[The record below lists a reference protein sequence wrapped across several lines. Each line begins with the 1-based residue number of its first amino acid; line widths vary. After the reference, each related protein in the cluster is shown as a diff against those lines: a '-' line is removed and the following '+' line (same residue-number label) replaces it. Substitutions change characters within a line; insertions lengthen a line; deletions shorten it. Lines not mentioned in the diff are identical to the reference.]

1 VNLTAPDPPLADH
14 LVRLRPW
21 GFDDLPCV
29 REAGQDTAITEAT
42 TVPSDYTHQVGRA
55 FIERQWSRSR
65 EGQGWSLAITSV
77 SDDLARGCVALLLRP
92 QPGVAGLGYW
102 LTPSARGAGYA
113 SHAVAL
119 LTDWALGTA
128 GLHRVEAWVEP
139 GNVSSVR
146 LLTRCGYLPEGRL
159 RSFLVFPTRRSDALV
174 FSRVTADPRSTPSG
188 SQTMPNG

>member
-1 VNLTAPDPPLADH
+1 MNLTAPAPPLADH
-14 LVRLRPW
+14 FVRLRPW
-21 GFDDLPCV
+21 RLDDLPCV
-29 REAGQDTAITEAT
+29 REAGEDTAITEAT
-42 TVPSDYTHQVGRA
+42 TVPSDYTPQVGRA
-55 FIERQWSRSR
+55 FIERQWTRSR

-119 LTDWALGTA
+119 LTDWALSAA

-139 GNVSSVR
+139 GNVSSLR
-146 LLTRCGYLPEGRL
+146 LLTKCGYLPEGRL

-174 FSRVTADPRSTPSG
+174 FSRVTADPRSTPGG
-188 SQTMPNG
+188 SPPMTAG